1 MTLSLEDLCS
11 FAYPHRFET
20 AQTQIAELRFK
31 NNKLEE
37 ILQKAGGTNTDNVLK
52 DKVKE
57 LEESLKQY
65 KTLKNYNELIAEK
78 EFQAKIMETETD
90 KDNSIMALS
99 LEIEKLKNENEQIKK
114 DLGCEAEVGCIFDFN
129 VNIQ

>member
-1 MTLSLEDLCS
+1 MLIC
-11 FAYPHRFET
+11 FYPHRFET

-65 KTLKNYNELIAEK
+65 KTLKNYNELIAEQ